1 MTEFTPISGIIG
13 GTIIGLSAVVLLL
26 FKGRVA
32 GISGILNG
40 VFTTNKQEL
49 IWRTLF
55 LVGIVVGP
63 LFAGLFESYLPHNI
77 ELSWITVIG
86 GGFLV
91 GFGTNLAGG
100 CTSGHGICG
109 VGRFSMRSIWA
120 TVVFMSIAMLTV
132 FVTARYMSGDL
143 L

>member
-1 MTEFTPISGIIG
+1 MAEYELLKPLWGGMLIG
-13 GTIIGLSAVVLLL
+13 ASAVVLLL

-40 VFTTNKQEL
+40 VFTKDKQEL
-49 IWRTLF
+49 SWRVLF
-55 LVGIVVGP
+55 LSGIVLGP
-63 LFAGLFESYLPHNI
+63 LIASLFASYLPENI
-77 ELSWITVIG
+77 ELSWTTVIVG
-86 GGFLV
+86 AFLV

-120 TVVFMSIAMLTV
+120 TVVFISVAMMTV
-132 FVTARYMSGDL
+132 FVTHYLTGRAS
-143 L
+143 